1 MSSKAVLLALLFL
14 AFLPSSAH
22 AGLLDGYAAGDQ
34 TEEQVAMRNAWLVRV
49 KRGEKAR
56 FYNRAVTSG
65 CPDLKSVCREKAYL
79 IPGDVAVAFQR
90 IGTFTLVG
98 FVGKTGKPTK
108 GAIEARLLENVSEAE
123 PVARDWVGKWKY
135 TDEQRITIFRTRTSS
150 ILAFQGDATWG
161 AGIPVRVR
169 NGGVHMG
176 SFEAYVRPTRDWAG
190 FVSELTDG
198 DFNPN
203 HEWPALSMQKGLN
216 TDWSLT
222 FPKKEQMASHC
233 SASFRLLGPYLLA
246 YTPVNACGGMN
257 VSFTGVYRR
266 ISR

>member
-1 MSSKAVLLALLFL
+1 MSSKAVLSALLFL
-14 AFLPSSAH
+14 AFLPTSAH

-34 TEEQVAMRNAWLVRV
+34 AEEQTAMKRAWLVRV
-49 KRGEKAR
+49 KPGENAR
-56 FYNRAVTSG
+56 FYNRVVTSG
-65 CPDLKSVCREKAYL
+65 CPDLKSGCREKAYL
-79 IPGDVAVAFQR
+79 ISGDVAVAFHT
-90 IGTFTLVG
+90 IGTFTVVA

-108 GAIEARLLENVSEAE
+108 GAIETRLLENIPETE
-123 PVARDWVGKWKY
+123 PVAQDWAGKWKY
-135 TDEQRITIFRTRTSS
+135 TDEQRITILRTRTSS
-150 ILAFQGDATWG
+150 VLAFQGDATWG
-161 AGIPVRVR
+161 AGDPIRVR

-176 SFEAYVRPTRDWAG
+176 SFEAYVRPMRDWAG

-198 DFNPN
+198 DFNPS

-216 TDWSLT
+216 TDWSRT
-222 FPKKEQMASHC
+222 FPKKEQMVPPC
-233 SASFRLLGPYLLA
+233 SASFRLLGPYLLV